1 MVGPLA
7 LDLIALAQEPAAQEA
22 VAEHAATYVPFLP
35 SWMILFPLI
44 GFLINGAL
52 AFFAPDR
59 KKVVSIVG
67 PSVLGLAALIAVINL
82 VLIAGAHDAEP
93 VVRTYWTWIDMAQLR
108 VDAALQLDQLSI
120 LMAIVVTVVSF
131 IIHVYSVGY
140 MGGDPG
146 YARYFAYLNLFVF
159 FMLVLVL
166 AANFPLMFVGWEGV
180 GLCSYLLIG
189 FWFKQGEKAEA
200 GQKAFIVNRIGDF
213 GFLMA
218 MFAIYAYVGTLDFQ
232 SVFALAPRAFE
243 YGGAAVTLITLFMFL
258 GCTGKSAQIPLYVW
272 LPDAMHGPTPVS
284 ALIHAATMVTAG
296 VYLVARS
303 GVLFALAPLSMNVVA
318 IVGGVT
324 ALFAGTIAM
333 AQFDIKRVIAY
344 STISQLGYMFLA
356 VGVGAFT
363 AGIFHL
369 GTHAFFKALLFMASG
384 AVIHAMHHGLEH
396 AGLPA
401 GEDMTQDM
409 RNMGDMKRF
418 MPTTFKTAWIGALAL
433 AGVFPLAGFFSKD
446 EIIWSVGAGGKTVL
460 WAMAIVTALLTAGYI
475 TRWLVMVFH
484 GENRAGEG
492 ARKYLHE
499 APLIMTGALVVLAIG
514 SVVTGWINIPEALP
528 VLPEF
533 TWLHHFLHP
542 SFEAAEHIMVEHLG
556 EAAHASPIGGG
567 EGTWALISTVL
578 AVVVI
583 LVVFRALAGKKYKPV
598 GEAAAPTGVMGVLY
612 NKYYVDEIYEAVILR
627 PFRGTCRFC
636 WRVIDQGII
645 DGVGV
650 NGTAYFT
657 RFIGWVFSRFQ
668 TGSIGTYA
676 LIVVLGVLIIL
687 GLVTL

>member
-1 MVGPLA
+1 VVLG
-7 LDLIALAQEPAAQEA
+7 LIALAQETAS
-22 VAEHAATYVPFLP
+22 HAAAVEATYTPFLP
-35 SWMILFPLI
+35 SWMILFPFL

-52 AFFAPDR
+52 AFLAPER
-59 KKVVSIVG
+59 KRAVSIVG
-67 PSVLGLAALIAVINL
+67 PSVLGLAALIALVNL
-82 VLIAGAHDAEP
+82 ALLAGVHDAAP
-93 VVRTYWTWIDMAQLR
+93 VVRTYWTWIDIAQLR
-108 VDAALQLDQLSI
+108 IDAALQLDQLSI
-120 LMAIVVTVVSF
+120 LMAVVVTVVSF

-140 MGGDPG
+140 MGADPG

-166 AANFPLMFVGWEGV
+166 AANFPVMFVGWEGV

-189 FWFKQGEKAEA
+189 FWFKQSAKAAA
-200 GQKAFIVNRIGDF
+200 GQKAFVVNRIGDF

-218 MFAIYAYVGTLDFQ
+218 MFALYAYLGTLDFQ
-232 SVFALAPRAFE
+232 GVFELAPRAFG

-258 GCTGKSAQIPLYVW
+258 GCTGKSAQIPLYIW

-296 VYLVARS
+296 VYLVART
-303 GVLFALAPLSMNVVA
+303 GILFALAPLSMNVVA
-318 IVGGVT
+318 VVGGAT
-324 ALFAGTIAM
+324 ALFAGTIAV
-333 AQFDIKRVIAY
+333 AQYDIKRVIAY

-384 AVIHAMHHGLEH
+384 AVIHSMHHGLEQ
-396 AGLPA
+396 AGEPA

-409 RNMGDMKRF
+409 RNMGDMKRH

-460 WAMAIVTALLTAGYI
+460 WVVAIVTALLTAGYI

-484 GENRAGEG
+484 GENRTG
-492 ARKYLHE
+492 ARARKFLHE
-499 APLIMTGALVVLAIG
+499 SPLIMTGALVALAIG

-528 VLPEF
+528 LLPEF

-542 SFEAAEHIMVEHLG
+542 SFAAAENIMVEHIG
-556 EAAHASPIGGG
+556 AAAHASPIGGG
-567 EGTWALISTVL
+567 EGTWAALSTVL

-583 LVVFRALAGKKYKPV
+583 VTVFRALNGKKYSPAV
-598 GEAAAPTGVMGVLY
+598 ESTEPTGVMGLLY
-612 NKYYVDEIYEAVILR
+612 HKYYVDEIYDLLIIR
-627 PFRGTCRFC
+627 PFKATCTFC
-636 WRVIDQGII
+636 WRVVDQGII

-650 NGTAYFT
+650 NGTAYTT

-668 TGSIGTYA
+668 TGYIGTYA
-676 LIVVLGVLIIL
+676 LIIVLGVLIIL
-687 GLVTL
+687 GFVTL